1 MIFTDS
7 CNANRCVPSGLPCI
21 VAASALASPFSS
33 RNLCTCK
40 LANYLLLHVSH
51 RHKSS
56 PFFYLF
62 IKLPVNCM
70 FSLTAGQ
77 TLWSPRCWCDSWE
90 GRRGAAEANALLRRR
105 HRGHAGG
112 TYATAVCMAVMTA
125 WCRSGFFFFSAHSF
139 PIHDHI
145 GRITDVLNQPER
157 RQNSLECIKRWKAA
171 MND

>member
-1 MIFTDS
+1 M
-7 CNANRCVPSGLPCI
+7 PSGLQFI

-51 RHKSS
+51 CHKSS

-77 TLWSPRCWCDSWE
+77 TLITSVLVRFF
-90 GRRGAAEANALLRRR
+90 
-105 HRGHAGG
+105 GG
-112 TYATAVCMAVMTA
+112 TSR
-125 WCRSGFFFFSAHSF
+125 RSGGKRSPAAKAPRPHGRNICHRRVHGCHDSLMPLRFFFFSAHSF

-157 RQNSLECIKRWKAA
+157 RQNSLECIKR
-171 MND
+171 